1 MGAGL
6 PHHAPGTVDSSDSVT
21 DMEREL
27 WRLVDVTKALS
38 GSLDITT
45 ILGLIADGVVALLG
59 ADLVVV
65 VAHDEHRKPTLR
77 VERTAGGKP
86 PSTYSRTLTEQVL
99 QTGEA
104 VFVLDTDLSGTTRS
118 ESILSLRLRT
128 VVCAP
133 LRARGEVL
141 GVLYAHSTNP
151 MNAFNDQTRRLFL
164 AFCDHASLAVDNAR
178 LYAMSI
184 TDPMSRLYNHAY
196 CLRRLD
202 EELARAKRYKRSL
215 AFLLLDIDNFKLIND
230 RHGHRRGDEV
240 IHAVAGVLW
249 ATTRRSDIA
258 ARYGGDEFAVVMP
271 EVGDADVEGR
281 HPSRIVAERIR
292 SSVGAIALDG
302 LRLTGSV
309 GVATY
314 PSAGQPDESCWDLVE
329 RADRALYRAKEL
341 GRDRVCVA
349 PAVLP

>member
-1 MGAGL
+1 
-6 PHHAPGTVDSSDSVT
+6 
-21 DMEREL
+21 MEREL

-38 GSLDITT
+38 GSLDINT
-45 ILGLIADGVVALLG
+45 ILTLIADGVISLLG
-59 ADLVVV
+59 ADMVVV
-65 VAHDEHRKPTLR
+65 VAHDERRQPTLR
-77 VERTAGGKP
+77 VERTLNGKP
-86 PSTYSRTLTEQVL
+86 PSAYSRTLTEQVL
-99 QTGEA
+99 TSGEP
-104 VFVLDTDLSGTTRS
+104 VFVLDTDLSGSARS
-118 ESILSLRLRT
+118 ESMLSLRLRT

-133 LRARGEVL
+133 LRSRGEVH

-164 AFCDHASLAVDNAR
+164 AFCDHASVAIDNAR

-202 EELARAKRYKRSL
+202 EELSRARRHKRSL
-215 AFLLLDIDNFKLIND
+215 AFLLLDIDHFKQIND
-230 RHGHRRGDEV
+230 RYGHRRGDQV

-271 EVGDADVEGR
+271 EIGDADPAGR
-281 HPSRIVAERIR
+281 HPSGIVAERIR
-292 SSVGAIALDG
+292 SSVGALALDG

-309 GVATY
+309 GIATY
-314 PSAGQPDESCWDLVE
+314 PYDGRYDESCWDLVE

-341 GRDRVCVA
+341 GRDRVCIA
-349 PAVLP
+349 PPGAS

>member
-1 MGAGL
+1 
-6 PHHAPGTVDSSDSVT
+6 
-21 DMEREL
+21 MEREL

-38 GSLDITT
+38 ASRDIDT
-45 ILGLIADGVVALLG
+45 ILALIADSVIALLG
-59 ADLVVV
+59 ADMVVV
-65 VAHDEHRKPTLR
+65 VALDDRRQPSLR
-77 VERTAGGKP
+77 VERTVNGKP
-86 PSTYSRTLTEQVL
+86 PGAYSRSLTEQVL
-99 QTGEA
+99 NSGEP
-104 VFVLDTDLSGTTRS
+104 VFVLDTDLTDTASS
-118 ESILSLRLRT
+118 QSIQALRLRT

-133 LRARGEVL
+133 LRSGGEVH

-151 MNAFNDQTRRLFL
+151 LNAFTDQTCKLFL
-164 AFCDHASLAVDNAR
+164 AFCDHASIALDNAR

-202 EELARAKRYKRSL
+202 EELGRARRYKRSVG
-215 AFLLLDIDNFKLIND
+215 FLLLDIDHFKQIND
-230 RHGHRRGDEV
+230 RYGHRRGDQV

-271 EVGDADVEGR
+271 KVGEADAAGR

-292 SSVGAIALDG
+292 GSLSALEIEDVK
-302 LRLTGSV
+302 LSGSF
-309 GVATY
+309 GIATY
-314 PSAGQPDESCWDLVE
+314 PTEGRADETCWELVE

-341 GRDRVCVA
+341 GRDRICVA
-349 PAVLP
+349 PAAASS

>member
-1 MGAGL
+1 
-6 PHHAPGTVDSSDSVT
+6 
-21 DMEREL
+21 MEREL

-38 GSLDITT
+38 ASLDIDT
-45 ILGLIADGVVALLG
+45 ILALIADGVLSLLG
-59 ADLVVV
+59 ADMVVV
-65 VAHDEHRKPTLR
+65 VAHDDRRQPTLR
-77 VERTAGGKP
+77 VERTLSGKP
-86 PSTYSRTLTEQVL
+86 PSGAYSRTLTEQVL
-99 QTGEA
+99 RTGEP
-104 VFVLDTDLSGTTRS
+104 VFVLDTDLTQATRS
-118 ESILSLRLRT
+118 ESMQSLRLRT

-133 LRARGEVL
+133 LRSRGEVH

-151 MNAFNDQTRRLFL
+151 MNAFTDQTRKLFL
-164 AFCDHASLAVDNAR
+164 AFCDHASIAIDNAR

-202 EELARAKRYKRSL
+202 EELGRAKRYGRSL
-215 AFLLLDIDNFKLIND
+215 AFLLLDIDHFKQIND
-230 RHGHRRGDEV
+230 RFGHRRGDEV
-240 IHAVAGVLW
+240 IHAVAGALW

-271 EVGDADVEGR
+271 EIGAADAAGH
-281 HPSRIVAERIR
+281 HPSTIAAERIR
-292 SSVGAIALDG
+292 SSVGALAIDD

-309 GVATY
+309 GIATY
-314 PSAGQPDESCWDLVE
+314 PTQGRLDETCWELVE

-349 PAVLP
+349 PATESS

>member
-1 MGAGL
+1 
-6 PHHAPGTVDSSDSVT
+6 
-21 DMEREL
+21 MEREL

-38 GSLDITT
+38 ATREIDT
-45 ILGLIADGVVALLG
+45 ILASIADGVLSLLDADMVA
-59 ADLVVV
+59 V
-65 VAHDEHRKPTLR
+65 VAHDERRQPTLR
-77 VERTAGGKP
+77 LERTANGKP
-86 PSTYSRTLTEQVL
+86 PTGAFSRTLIDQVL
-99 QTGEA
+99 KTGEPA
-104 VFVLDTDLSGTTRS
+104 FVLDTDLADSRS
-118 ESILSLRLRT
+118 HSIQSLRLRT

-133 LRARGEVL
+133 LRSQGEVH

-151 MNAFNDQTRRLFL
+151 LNAFTDLTRKLFL
-164 AFCDHASLAVDNAR
+164 AFCYHASIAIDNAR

-202 EELARAKRYKRSL
+202 EELGRARRYKRTVG
-215 AFLLLDIDNFKLIND
+215 FLLLDIDHFKQIND
-230 RHGHRRGDEV
+230 RYGHRRGDAV

-271 EVGDADVEGR
+271 EIGEDDAVR
-281 HPSRIVAERIR
+281 QPSKIVAERIR
-292 SSVGAIALDG
+292 SSVCALE
-302 LRLTGSV
+302 LEEVRLTGSV
-309 GVATY
+309 GIAIY
-314 PSAGQPDESCWDLVE
+314 PVEDRYDETCWELIE

-349 PAVLP
+349 TADASR